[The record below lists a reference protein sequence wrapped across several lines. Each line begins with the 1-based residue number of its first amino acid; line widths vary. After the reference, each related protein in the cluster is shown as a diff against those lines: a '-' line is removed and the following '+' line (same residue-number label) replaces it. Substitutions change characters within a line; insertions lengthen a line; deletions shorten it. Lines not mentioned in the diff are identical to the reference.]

1 MLDPRWVPDN
11 IAIMVHIGN
20 LLLVPMRSKHAPT
33 TREVL
38 VTKTKLARS
47 SPWVTSFILP
57 HDSLGVGERG
67 FGQVVTQLH
76 RLTRPIYQH
85 AIKTFST
92 CSRGPTHRSLTDI
105 GRGYKLEGAGFSHHT
120 PPTFPTDGLHFWPKG
135 PTRSQVIHPT
145 LPTRLKEDQTLNLTS
160 GSLHSTSIATYHLSI
175 VLLMVSHQ
183 EIGLTRVIRNVTHNA
198 STAPYNSYKHN
209 AQTQ

>member
-1 MLDPRWVPDN
+1 MTATNKQHSYPRVVAIQIYVHPRGENPINTPHASMLDPRWVPDN
-11 IAIMVHIGN
+11 IAHMVHIGN

-33 TREVL
+33 PREVL

-120 PPTFPTDGLHFWPKG
+120 PRPF
-135 PTRSQVIHPT
+135 Q
-145 LPTRLKEDQTLNLTS
+145 
-160 GSLHSTSIATYHLSI
+160 
-175 VLLMVSHQ
+175 LMVSTFDLRAPP
-183 EIGLTRVIRNVTHNA
+183 GLRLSIQH
-198 STAPYNSYKHN
+198 Y
-209 AQTQ
+209 QLD